1 MNLAL
6 QYENA
11 PMVALVRNIDIAIA
25 FAYDVAILKHN
36 FSAVSLIGSCL
47 VAMATIGSGLVK
59 AMKTT
64 KTSKDYNYNSI
75 PLDDVTVLKENKPE
89 TNFAIKRNRGD

>member
-11 PMVALVRNIDIAIA
+11 PMVALVRNIDIALA

-36 FSAVSLIGSCL
+36 FSAMSLIGSCL
-47 VAMATIGSGLVK
+47 VAMATIGSGLAK
-59 AMKTT
+59 AINST
-64 KTSKDYNYNSI
+64 KTSKDYTYNRI
-75 PLDDVTVLKENKPE
+75 PLDEANKLEVDKLK
-89 TNFAIKRNRGD
+89 TIKEGH